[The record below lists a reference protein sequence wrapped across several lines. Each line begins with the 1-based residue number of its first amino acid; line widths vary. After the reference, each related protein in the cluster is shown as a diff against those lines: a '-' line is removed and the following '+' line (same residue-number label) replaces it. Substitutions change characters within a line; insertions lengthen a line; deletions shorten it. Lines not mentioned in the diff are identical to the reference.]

1 MGTYQSLERGIYLA
15 QLAGL
20 GKSGIYVHPIALGTN
35 FVGGHNFYKNV
46 DEEAGK
52 QTVRDALDNGVTML
66 DTAQMY
72 GPDRSEELVGEV
84 LKEYQRTKVVIATKA
99 AHRED
104 ENGERIIDNSPEF
117 LKKRI
122 DEALERMQLEYI
134 DLFYIHYPDPEEKT
148 PLNEAVAAL
157 KEAKDEGKIRAVGVS
172 NVTLDQLKTANEDGF
187 VDVVQNEYNLLN
199 REAENGMFDYCAEN
213 NITFIP
219 FYPLAA
225 GLLAGKYDESSKFDD
240 LRSKLPFYQEDEFK
254 ENLAKVDQ
262 LKSIAEKYEEEAA
275 QVVLAFYLT
284 RPSVGVII
292 PGAKKG
298 FQIKEN
304 MRAADIVLE
313 DEDIQKID
321 EIFK

>member
-1 MGTYQSLERGIYLA
+1 S
-15 QLAGL
+15 
-20 GKSGIYVHPIALGTN
+20 
-35 FVGGHNFYKNV
+35 
-46 DEEAGK
+46 
-52 QTVRDALDNGVTML
+52 
-66 DTAQMY
+66 
-72 GPDRSEELVGEV
+72 
-84 LKEYQRTKVVIATKA
+84 
-99 AHRED
+99 
-104 ENGERIIDNSPEF
+104 
-117 LKKRI
+117 
-122 DEALERMQLEYI
+122 
-134 DLFYIHYPDPEEKT
+134 
-148 PLNEAVAAL
+148 
-157 KEAKDEGKIRAVGVS
+157 RAVGVS
-172 NVTLDQLKTANEDGF
+172 NVTLNQLKTGNEAGF
-187 VDVVQNEYNLLN
+187 VNVVQNEYNLLN

-219 FYPLAA
+219 FYTLAA
-225 GLLAGKYDESSKFDD
+225 GLLAGTYDESSRFDG
-240 LRSKLPFYQEDEFK
+240 LRSRRPFYHENDFK

-321 EIFK
+321 E